1 MKHVPVES
9 SNIHSVGYS
18 AELAA
23 MEVAFKNGTT
33 YRYADV
39 MPTDHAA
46 FMAAQSKGS
55 HFAQF
60 IRSRFKAQKV
70 DQ

>member
-9 SNIHSVGYS
+9 SNIHSVAYS

-33 YRYADV
+33 YRATEV
-39 MPTDHAA
+39 MPSDHAA

-55 HFAQF
+55 HFAQHL
-60 IRSRFKAQKV
+60 RGRFKWQKV
-70 DQ
+70 TQ